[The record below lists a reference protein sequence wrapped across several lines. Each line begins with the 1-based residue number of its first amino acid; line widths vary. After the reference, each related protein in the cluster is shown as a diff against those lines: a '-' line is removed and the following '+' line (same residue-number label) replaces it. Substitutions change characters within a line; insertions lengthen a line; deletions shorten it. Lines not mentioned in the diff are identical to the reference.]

1 MYKAKNMNGRRNI
14 FTVSSCFLYVNRVKF
29 SDDVYSKVGELRF
42 RFTELEDEL
51 KDGYITLKVRLFFLL
66 YTLACYS

>member
-1 MYKAKNMNGRRNI
+1 M
-14 FTVSSCFLYVNRVKF
+14 FLYVNSVKF

>member
-1 MYKAKNMNGRRNI
+1 
-14 FTVSSCFLYVNRVKF
+14 VNRVKF

-51 KDGYITLKVRLFFLL
+51 KDGYITLKVRLFFFAVYISMLQL
-66 YTLACYS
+66 EFGAIGMNGIHTG